1 MAQDVAIAVIF
12 QQVRPYRD
20 AFHVADFLQERQ
32 SEGLIKHIIDVFV
45 KEMSAIVIR
54 ISRTVHQPV
63 CRGDAFLQD
72 APTILFNERLV

>member
-12 QQVRPYRD
+12 QQVRPCRD
-20 AFHVADFLQERQ
+20 AFHVADFPPPQERQ

-54 ISRTVHQPV
+54 IYRTVH
-63 CRGDAFLQD
+63 
-72 APTILFNERLV
+72 